1 MPAIQ
6 LGKLKAQAAHL
17 AEHFHQPKAFVHH
30 FTDLL
35 EFYADRT
42 QRPNPLGTPRPVV
55 PSYDAPKPV
64 LQRVLFE
71 LQTPSQQ
78 DPQAALALV
87 DALWA
92 RPSLEHRSLAVQAL
106 GQIPPDQP
114 QEIIRRLEAWNRENA
129 EDTLL
134 KQMAECGTAG
144 LRAEAPQ
151 RFMEALEGWL
161 TSADLDRQKLG
172 VRTLGALVEDETF
185 DNLPEAY
192 RLLAASLEKATPD
205 LRVYL
210 HDTLQPLIKRSPPET
225 AYFLLQRL
233 EKRPD
238 PTSKWL
244 ARRSLKRFAPET
256 QARLRKALE
265 D

>member
-1 MPAIQ
+1 
-6 LGKLKAQAAHL
+6 
-17 AEHFHQPKAFVHH
+17 VRH

-42 QRPNPLGTPRPVV
+42 QRPNPLGTPQPVI
-55 PSYDAPKPV
+55 PSYDVPKPV

-71 LQTPSQQ
+71 LQVPTQQ
-78 DPQAALALV
+78 DPQSALTLV

-92 RPSLEHRSLAVQAL
+92 RPTLEHRSLAVQAL

-114 QEIIRRLEAWNRENA
+114 QEILSRLENWNKENA

-134 KQMAECGTAG
+134 KQMAEHGTAG
-144 LRAEAPQ
+144 LRAQASQ
-151 RFMEALEGWL
+151 RFMGALEGWL
-161 TSADLDRQKLG
+161 TSADLDQQKLG
-172 VRTLGALVEDETF
+172 VRTLGALAEDESF

-192 RLLAASLEKATPD
+192 RLLAASLDKATSD

-210 HDTLQPLIKRSPPET
+210 HDTLQPLIKRSPPES

-233 EKRPD
+233 EKRHD
-238 PTSKWL
+238 SVSKWL
-244 ARRSLKRFAPET
+244 ARRSLKHFAPET